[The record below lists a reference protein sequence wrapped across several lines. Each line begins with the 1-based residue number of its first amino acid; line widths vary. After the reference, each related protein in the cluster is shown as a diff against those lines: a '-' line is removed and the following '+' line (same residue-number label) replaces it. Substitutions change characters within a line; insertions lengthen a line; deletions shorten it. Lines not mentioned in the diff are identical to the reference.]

1 MLLAAVVLLAY
12 MTLVYVYALKIK
24 NNSIADIAYGGGFVV
39 VGGTAFAVG
48 SQPKIGLY
56 VLGLVLF
63 WAIRLSGR
71 IYKRNHKKPEDFRY
85 AAWRKQW
92 KWLKLRSYL
101 QVFVLQGV
109 IIYIVA
115 LPILAIAVH
124 PTQSLHV
131 ASLLLGSLVW
141 LIGYFFEVVGDA
153 QLDAFLKIRPEK
165 RPTKFIESGLW
176 RYTRHPNYF
185 GEATMWWGLAII
197 ANGNSSLGLII
208 WASPVL
214 ITYLLLFV
222 SGVPLLEKRWAGDK
236 AWEKYKAKTS
246 VFLPLPP
253 KGN

>member
-1 MLLAAVVLLAY
+1 M
-12 MTLVYVYALKIK
+12 
-24 NNSIADIAYGGGFVV
+24 
-39 VGGTAFAVG
+39 
-48 SQPKIGLY
+48 
-56 VLGLVLF
+56 
-63 WAIRLSGR
+63 
-71 IYKRNHKKPEDFRY
+71 
-85 AAWRKQW
+85 
-92 KWLKLRSYL
+92 
-101 QVFVLQGV
+101 
-109 IIYIVA
+109 A